1 MRSTPYMSSF
11 VSATTLHI
19 VARTRLER
27 SSGGFFF
34 FVNVSERRSSAADLV
49 GRSGKI
55 VWLGGGNR
63 QKRPDADAK
72 RSAADRGRGRVGD
85 DSGYSSI
92 WHGRMAAKP
101 SRFQTDLRNDDGR
114 PNPRDCREE
123 GTSEGGKRAPMTCP
137 DEAGPRR
144 GRTGRPFR

>member
-72 RSAADRGRGRVGD
+72 HARRPTEDVAESATIPVIQVYGTAEWPRNRPV
-85 DSGYSSI
+85 S
-92 WHGRMAAKP
+92 KP
-101 SRFQTDLRNDDGR
+101 IY
-114 PNPRDCREE
+114 
-123 GTSEGGKRAPMTCP
+123 GTTMVARTLVIVGKRVQVRVASVH
-137 DEAGPRR
+137 R
-144 GRTGRPFR
+144 